1 VDDLSFVKTLLYLL
15 LGIGFVPAILITS
28 RSVLYRMRPRVHRP
42 IVFLLFG
49 AFFAVA
55 GLVCTFL
62 AFSAVHSGVV
72 HCALRVC
79 TSSYSLDQPVFYW
92 TFVAM
97 WYLGGVVIT
106 GTGVAGIRKAFHRP

>member
-1 VDDLSFVKTLLYLL
+1 MNFVKTLLYLL

-28 RSVLYRMRPRVHRP
+28 RAVLHRMRPRVHRP

-55 GLVCTFL
+55 GLVCIFL
-62 AFSAVHSGVV
+62 AFSAVHFGEV
-72 HCALRVC
+72 HCALRGC
-79 TSSYSLDQPVFYW
+79 TSRYSLDQPVFYW

-97 WYLGGVVIT
+97 WYSVGVVIT
-106 GTGVAGIRKAFHRP
+106 CTGIAGIRKAFLGP